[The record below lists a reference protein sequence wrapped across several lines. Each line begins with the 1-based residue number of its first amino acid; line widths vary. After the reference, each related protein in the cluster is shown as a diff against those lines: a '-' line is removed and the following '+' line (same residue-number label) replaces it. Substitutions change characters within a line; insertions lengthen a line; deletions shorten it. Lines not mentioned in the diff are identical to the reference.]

1 MKSPYFPPFLL
12 PPQRPTSPRRRRSLS
27 TSPRSR
33 RTALPR
39 PSRPIRPR
47 SRRPS
52 TSRRQ
57 RPTTSPQSSYTRCA
71 HSSNCCWCCCCCWCV
86 LVFITRYTV
95 CYIFN
100 HFLLFSIACLQGVAP
115 PVHVYEK
122 SSSSGGG
129 SSYAPV
135 ARNDVV
141 KPVGVV
147 PIPSGK
153 ASASAPKVPAPAAKP
168 ADLAQERSDDLVTQ
182 NSWFFYGEVANV
194 SFFFVRPRAPRLRS
208 SGR

>member
-1 MKSPYFPPFLL
+1 MIYAMYL
-12 PPQRPTSPRRRRSLS
+12 T
-27 TSPRSR
+27 
-33 RTALPR
+33 
-39 PSRPIRPR
+39 I
-47 SRRPS
+47 
-52 TSRRQ
+52 
-57 RPTTSPQSSYTRCA
+57 C
-71 HSSNCCWCCCCCWCV
+71 
-86 LVFITRYTV
+86 
-95 CYIFN
+95 
-100 HFLLFSIACLQGVAP
+100 HFCSILCLQGVAP

-168 ADLAQERSDDLVTQ
+168 ADLAQERSDDLVKAKIVG
-182 NSWFFYGEVANV
+182 FFHGEVANV
-194 SFFFVRPRAPRLRS
+194 SFFFVRPRAPRPRS

>member
-1 MKSPYFPPFLL
+1 MIYAMYL
-12 PPQRPTSPRRRRSLS
+12 T
-27 TSPRSR
+27 
-33 RTALPR
+33 
-39 PSRPIRPR
+39 I
-47 SRRPS
+47 
-52 TSRRQ
+52 
-57 RPTTSPQSSYTRCA
+57 C
-71 HSSNCCWCCCCCWCV
+71 
-86 LVFITRYTV
+86 
-95 CYIFN
+95 
-100 HFLLFSIACLQGVAP
+100 HFCSILCLQGVAP

-168 ADLAQERSDDLVTQ
+168 ADLAQERSDDLVKAK
-182 NSWFFYGEVANV
+182 FVGVFHGEVANI
-194 SFFFVRPRAPRLRS
+194 SLFFVRPRAPRLRS